1 MQPDVD
7 HIPNAKQRRLILI
20 AMCTALV
27 AVVASVSGLNVAQQQ
42 LATELGAS
50 QSQLLWVINGYTIAL
65 AALLMPIGAIGDRWG
80 RKHVLVGGL
89 ALFVDVPVEFEN
101 HHAPSGSP
109 DDGWDK
115 GVGDIDALL
124 KYRFYKNDSGGVDT
138 LRAALT
144 AGASFASAGR
154 QISSTSSNRAKRRS
168 SERAIPS

>member
-89 ALFVDVPVEFEN
+89 ALFVVSNVV
-101 HHAPSGSP
+101 AALSTTVTQLLLSRVAA
-109 DDGWDK
+109 
-115 GVGDIDALL
+115 GVGAAMIMP
-124 KYRFYKNDSGGVDT
+124 VT
-138 LRAALT
+138 L
-144 AGASFASAGR
+144 SV
-154 QISSTSSNRAKRRS
+154 ITSSFPPKTATGPSVCGPASPAPVAS
-168 SERAIPS
+168 SG